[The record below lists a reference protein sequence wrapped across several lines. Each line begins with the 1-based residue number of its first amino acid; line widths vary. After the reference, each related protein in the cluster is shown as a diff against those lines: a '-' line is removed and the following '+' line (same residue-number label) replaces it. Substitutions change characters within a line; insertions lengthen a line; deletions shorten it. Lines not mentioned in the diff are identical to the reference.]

1 MMLHSLQLL
10 AIEDPL
16 DLSQVLRREVLVQDG
31 LQAVGLGLGS
41 HGYGAYDD
49 AMLLVLKVNGPLMR
63 TRIVSGKNL
72 FRNLQ

>member
-41 HGYGAYDD
+41 HGDGAYDD
-49 AMLLVLKVNGPLMR
+49 AMLVVLKVNGPLM
-63 TRIVSGKNL
+63 
-72 FRNLQ
+72 